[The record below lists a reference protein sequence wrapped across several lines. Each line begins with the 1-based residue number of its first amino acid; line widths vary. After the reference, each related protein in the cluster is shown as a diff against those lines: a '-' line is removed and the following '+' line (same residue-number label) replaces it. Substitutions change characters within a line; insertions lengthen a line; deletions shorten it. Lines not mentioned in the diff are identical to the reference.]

1 MAKAFVFC
9 LAALLAFLAPAV
21 AGEKVGN
28 VGAANVAAFGSPPGA
43 AKHALTVG
51 IGVENGEKIET
62 SKDGSAQIV
71 FHDSSTMTVG
81 RSSSVVIDNFAY
93 GRPGGSQ
100 ALRLAKGVLRFI
112 GGGVSHHSGAAIVA
126 PMAQIGIRGGSA
138 LVRAGGECGT
148 LVVHQVGI
156 VEVRG
161 ANGTTQVLN
170 RPGFGVCASAQDVS
184 EPFRVSGATIAA
196 LTAAM
201 ASRNGQQGGVS
212 RPPTNEGASVALGN
226 GAPADVQPPPGLD
239 ALAPLWAGAAIVQS
253 QANSS
258 NQPTPPS
265 PAPQSARETPP
276 TPDVTPQTPS
286 VPEGWTPTTPLP
298 QTPGS

>member
-1 MAKAFVFC
+1 MAKVFVLCF
-9 LAALLAFLAPAV
+9 AALLALLAPAG
-21 AGEKVGN
+21 AGENVGN
-28 VGAANVAAFGSPPGA
+28 VGAANAAAFGSPPGA
-43 AKHALTVG
+43 GRHALTVG
-51 IGVENGEKIET
+51 LGVENGEKIET

-81 RSSSVVIDNFAY
+81 RSSSVIVDNFAY

-126 PMAQIGIRGGSA
+126 PMAQIGVRGGSV
-138 LVRAGGECGT
+138 LMQAGAECGT

-170 RPGFGVCASAQDVS
+170 RPGFGVCAATQGVSA
-184 EPFRVSGATIAA
+184 PFRVSGATIAA
-196 LTAAM
+196 LTNAM

-212 RPPTNEGASVALGN
+212 HPPTNEGASVALGN

-258 NQPTPPS
+258 NQPAAAAL
-265 PAPQSARETPP
+265 PAPQPAPETPSTPVTTPP
-276 TPDVTPQTPS
+276 T
-286 VPEGWTPTTPLP
+286 LANN
-298 QTPGS
+298 PGL